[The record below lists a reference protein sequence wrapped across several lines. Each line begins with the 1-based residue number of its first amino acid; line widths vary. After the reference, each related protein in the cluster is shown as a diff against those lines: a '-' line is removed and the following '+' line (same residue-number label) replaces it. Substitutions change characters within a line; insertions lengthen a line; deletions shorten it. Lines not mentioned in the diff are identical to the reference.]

1 VAFLQEPQQ
10 LDTSL
15 LHQDPEFS
23 QLSPPPH
30 QLPVNTDRW
39 YYRVFQSAP
48 DLIRSLLPGSAAA
61 ANPLSLDPAAPGDRL
76 YRFEALELK
85 ELSHRLDGVLW
96 PRESTGCAHTG
107 SPEFPV
113 VLLEVQMH
121 PDPGF
126 HHRLAAQTYRFLQ
139 QQPQIE
145 HWAVLVITPHSRL
158 NLGPSQPLRLFLEQ
172 QVVWLNLEALSRR
185 PDLDPLLNLLTLPVR
200 PESELPACSQQ
211 ILASRPDLDTVVL
224 PMLVQRFPELTE
236 EQIMVIAGI
245 PREEIRH
252 TRAVQDWLAEGRQE
266 GEAAI
271 TLRLLN
277 RRCGPLTDATTAQI
291 QALPLEQLEALAD
304 ALLDFQGPA
313 DLAAWLDANSSGSP

>member
-1 VAFLQEPQQ
+1 M
-10 LDTSL
+10 
-15 LHQDPEFS
+15 
-23 QLSPPPH
+23 
-30 QLPVNTDRW
+30 NTDRW

-48 DLIRSLLPGSAAA
+48 DLIRALLPGSAAA
-61 ANPLSLDPAAPGDRL
+61 ANALGLDPSAPGDSL
-76 YRFEALELK
+76 YRFEAIEIK

-96 PRESTGCAHTG
+96 PRETTGCAESG

-139 QQPQIE
+139 QQPQVE

-158 NLGPSQPLRLFLEQ
+158 KLGPTQALQLFLQ
-172 QVVWLNLEALSRR
+172 QVVWLSLEELSSR
-185 PDLDPLLNLLTLPVR
+185 PQLDPLLNLLTLPVR
-200 PESELPACSQQ
+200 PESELAASSQQ

-224 PMLVQRFPELTE
+224 PMLVQRFPQLTE
-236 EQIMVIAGI
+236 AEIMVIAGI

-266 GEAAI
+266 GLEEGEARGEARGEAKV

-277 RRCGPLTDATTAQI
+277 RRCGPLSEATTAQI

-304 ALLDFQGPA
+304 ALLDFQGPS
-313 DLAAWLDANSSGSP
+313 DLAAWLAANT